1 MRRYG
6 KWVLTLGILA
16 ATPGISSGA
25 LPWWPFG
32 KSADSAAAANQNQKT
47 AEEIAAALRQAR
59 LSGSDIEIEFKNGVA
74 TLGGKIYDPAQK
86 LQATRV
92 VERVPGVR
100 RVDNRLALTR
110 APQTDAVSQTESKS
124 PFDRLTPKTPALDA
138 SAFKKPEAKRSL
150 GIRQVSFENSLE
162 STGGTSNQQMAEQI
176 AGALSEAQFNGYDIQ
191 IQYQDG
197 TATLMGAVTEPS
209 QRARATQIVSQI
221 PGVQTV
227 DNQLQVMGGGQI
239 PAYPAAYQPNGV
251 QPMPPGIPPMAPPP
265 VDPGVPGVPAPPV
278 YAAPGPGYNPSIY
291 NQPHLPEHAWPA
303 YAQYPNS
310 AAVTYPTQYSASAW
324 PYIGPFYPY
333 PQVPLGWREAQ
344 LEWDDG
350 YWALNFRPRT
360 NRWWWFM
367 HPENW

>member
-25 LPWWPFG
+25 FPWPFG
-32 KSADSAAAANQNQKT
+32 KGADPAAAHQNQKT
-47 AEEIAAALRQAR
+47 AEDIAAALRQAR

-74 TLGGKIYDPAQK
+74 TLNGKIYDPAQK
-86 LQATRV
+86 LQATQV
-92 VERVPGVR
+92 VERVRGVK

-110 APQTDAVSQTESKS
+110 APQAEAAPQTASQS
-124 PFDRLTPKTPALDA
+124 PFDRLAPKAPTLDA
-138 SAFKKPEAKRSL
+138 AASKKPEAKRSF
-150 GIRQVSFENSLE
+150 GIRQVSFEN
-162 STGGTSNQQMAEQI
+162 TGTNNQQVAEQI
-176 AGALSEAQFNGYDIQ
+176 AGALSEAQFNGFDIQ

-197 TATLMGAVTEPS
+197 TATLSGAVTDPS

-251 QPMPPGIPPMAPPP
+251 QPMPPGIPPGVPPG

-278 YAAPGPGYNPSIY
+278 YAAPGPGYNPAIY

-310 AAVTYPTQYSASAW
+310 AAITYPTQYSASAW